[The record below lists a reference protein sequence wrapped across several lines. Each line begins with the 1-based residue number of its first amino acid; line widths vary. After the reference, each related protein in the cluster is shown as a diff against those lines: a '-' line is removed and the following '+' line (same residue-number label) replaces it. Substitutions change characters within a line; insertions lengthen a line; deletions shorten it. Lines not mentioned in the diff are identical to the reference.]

1 MTRAFPWL
9 ELDDDR
15 KTTLPMGKMVSWFV
29 RTGEILWIVS
39 LMGVM
44 HDVILKVLNIRGTV
58 VIGYRGRIQAT
69 WEGFMRFQMSVQFE
83 NSKMVLLLMVQV

>member
-15 KTTLPMGKMVSWFV
+15 KTTLPMGKMVSWFIG
-29 RTGEILWIVS
+29 TGEILVDS

-44 HDVILKVLNIRGTV
+44 HDVIWKVLNIRRTV
-58 VIGYRGRIQAT
+58 VIGYRGRIQ
-69 WEGFMRFQMSVQFE
+69 G
-83 NSKMVLLLMVQV
+83 SKQLRSNGSIVASLMLTILFF